1 MLKMGE
7 YGRDNHYR
15 LHVPRIRLQFL
26 TRLFLKYSVSSR
38 IKSTFL
44 TYVVILNITLRYITF
59 DLIVIQS
66 QRVIWNFQN
75 LISHISLLINDLKN
89 PFRITKSNI
98 RSDKFF
104 QETDFDFKIHF
115 GTPLTHRFFNS
126 ILRPNM
132 TTILLHLVTFGFHG
146 AQLLNSY
153 MYESHYCQDD
163 VNCGFKLR
171 KIILIWYQ
179 CMTKK

>member
-1 MLKMGE
+1 M
-7 YGRDNHYR
+7 
-15 LHVPRIRLQFL
+15 
-26 TRLFLKYSVSSR
+26 
-38 IKSTFL
+38 
-44 TYVVILNITLRYITF
+44 RYITF

-104 QETDFDFKIHF
+104 QETDFDFIKSIFDDPWRAH
-115 GTPLTHRFFNS
+115 FNS

-146 AQLLNSY
+146 VQLLNSY
-153 MYESHYCQDD
+153 EITRLL
-163 VNCGFKLR
+163 G
-171 KIILIWYQ
+171 
-179 CMTKK
+179 